1 MCNVMCSEGMSEEDE
16 SEIGVKGACENSSCP
31 KCERVS
37 RMGLSVCINEEELPR
52 TLL

>member
-1 MCNVMCSEGMSEEDE
+1 MCNVMCSECMSEEDE
-16 SEIGVKGACENSSCP
+16 SEIGLKDACENSSCP

-37 RMGLSVCINEEELPR
+37 RMGLSVCINEEVFSR